1 MAISAYM
8 WGQKSVAGV
17 LDRIRAVV
25 SDEPE
30 LAKTLSTLDEQINKN
45 KLHLNLLSHA
55 LGVQEEVNRPLI
67 DMGLLY
73 HQLKDPQVESTQRIN
88 YFKKIKE
95 YANNYDGKFHEEV
108 EGLLLYLV
116 GKIVESKD
124 KVALSERI
132 LMARDFSALMRGA
145 LPSFFIKKY
154 ALDRKSLLINQNIRS
169 VSNENIFYVK
179 KNGHTFSHLLL
190 NIVARNIEQAVIV
203 IEIGKIPA
211 QALLAEFLELNAK
224 LKNPVRLALDI
235 NGNDLLIINNPKNAE
250 ELHHQLI
257 NLEHQTLH
265 RQQASQPDL
274 KIIRN

>member
-88 YFKKIKE
+88 YFK
-95 YANNYDGKFHEEV
+95 N
-108 EGLLLYLV
+108 
-116 GKIVESKD
+116 
-124 KVALSERI
+124 
-132 LMARDFSALMRGA
+132 
-145 LPSFFIKKY
+145 
-154 ALDRKSLLINQNIRS
+154 
-169 VSNENIFYVK
+169 
-179 KNGHTFSHLLL
+179 
-190 NIVARNIEQAVIV
+190 
-203 IEIGKIPA
+203 
-211 QALLAEFLELNAK
+211 
-224 LKNPVRLALDI
+224 
-235 NGNDLLIINNPKNAE
+235 
-250 ELHHQLI
+250 
-257 NLEHQTLH
+257 
-265 RQQASQPDL
+265 
-274 KIIRN
+274 